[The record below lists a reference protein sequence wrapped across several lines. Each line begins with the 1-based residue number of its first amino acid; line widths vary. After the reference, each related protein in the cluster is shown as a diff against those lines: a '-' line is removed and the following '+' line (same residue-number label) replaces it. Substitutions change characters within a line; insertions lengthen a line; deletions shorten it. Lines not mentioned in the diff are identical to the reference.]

1 MSPFKSLTAILQGSK
16 TPSPSRP
23 ASIPLKPTTLT
34 TLSNVSTTTLTE
46 PPPPYSATRPKY
58 EFPATSLFPIEEE
71 PALEEAPRERS
82 SEQRPQPRCNSDTR
96 PMRPFPFTNLKTLER
111 VARHEHAA
119 EKASRAT
126 KTKGGITR
134 GVGAGYGQA
143 DADREKEL
151 QKLGDVWAGL
161 DTAGETESGK
171 VNQKH

>member
-1 MSPFKSLTAILQGSK
+1 
-16 TPSPSRP
+16 
-23 ASIPLKPTTLT
+23 
-34 TLSNVSTTTLTE
+34 
-46 PPPPYSATRPKY
+46 
-58 EFPATSLFPIEEE
+58 
-71 PALEEAPRERS
+71 
-82 SEQRPQPRCNSDTR
+82 
-96 PMRPFPFTNLKTLER
+96 MRPFPFTNLKTLER

-171 VNQKH
+171 ENQKH